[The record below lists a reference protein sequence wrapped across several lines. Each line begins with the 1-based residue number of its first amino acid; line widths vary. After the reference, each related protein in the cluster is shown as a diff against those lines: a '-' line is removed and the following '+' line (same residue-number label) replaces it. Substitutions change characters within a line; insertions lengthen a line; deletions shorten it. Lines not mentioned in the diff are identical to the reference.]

1 MRNYLQAH
9 LLTPLRCRRGAI
21 AVEFALAAMP
31 FIFML
36 FAIIESGLIFVAQ
49 VDLSNATMNVARQV
63 RTGNLMA
70 AGNTSTTTGLTL
82 SLADFKTAICKSMN
96 FIPVNTCT
104 AQLQIDMRTQSTFG
118 SGQAAAVPIVNL
130 NFNNSALCYYSG
142 QSGSIVELRA
152 FYLWTV
158 NTPLILSALINAKSY
173 TVGTTTTNGN
183 YHVITSAEAF
193 RVEQNSSGTN
203 TGSGC

>member
-1 MRNYLQAH
+1 MQR
-9 LLTPLRCRRGAI
+9 PLSPLSRCLRSRRGVA
-21 AVEFALAAMP
+21 AVEFALVAMP

-49 VDLSNATMNVARQV
+49 IDLSNATMSLARKI
-63 RTGNLMA
+63 RTGAIMA
-70 AGNTSTTTGLTL
+70 TGASSTTSGPVL
-82 SLADFKTAICKSMN
+82 SLSDFKKAICNSMN

-104 AQLQIDMRTQSTFG
+104 AQLQIDVRTQSSFG
-118 SGQAAAVPIVNL
+118 GAQALAVPVVNM
-130 NFNNSALCYYSG
+130 NFDNSTLCYFSG

-158 NTPLILSALINAKSY
+158 NTPLLLTPLVNANAY
-173 TVGTTTTNGN
+173 TVGGTTAAGN

-193 RVEQNSSGTN
+193 RVEQNNSGKN
-203 TGSGC
+203 TGAGC